1 MSPITYTTY
10 TLEYNNSTPLRPV
23 YESCPE
29 QVAFQIKGNHQPS
42 DVEDQSKQLFAR
54 DVMITSTWSS
64 GAKHTETLSA
74 EVARQ
79 LWKQWVDKGYN
90 RVVPIGGGWAMLS
103 NPYHKVLNN
112 P

>member
-42 DVEDQSKQLFAR
+42 DDEDQSKQLFAR

-64 GAKHTETLSA
+64 GAKHTETLST
-74 EVARQ
+74 ENARQ
-79 LWKQWVDKGYN
+79 LWNQWVDKGYN
-90 RVVPIGGGWAMLS
+90 RCRTSKVTS
-103 NPYHKVLNN
+103 EKVLNN
-112 P
+112 A